1 MSNTSG
7 DRSIQR
13 REGGGDEAIA
23 RRLGSNVKKKKSDAI
38 CGRACEPLVAW
49 LVFFLLNEIK
59 QLSCILKKK

>member
-23 RRLGSNVKKKKSDAI
+23 RRLGSNVKKKRVMLFVE
-38 CGRACEPLVAW
+38 GLVSPW
-49 LVFFLLNEIK
+49 LHGWFFSFLMK
-59 QLSCILKKK
+59 